1 MANEYWTFK
10 KGNKWYWKAMGF
22 QGTNSDGSYGPFS
35 TKKEA
40 LDSYK
45 YATSYGYRN
54 PSKRRKSTKAK
65 SGIGLFGVAVIVG
78 LGYLIVRNR

>member
-10 KGNKWYWKAMGF
+10 KGSKWYWKAMGF
-22 QGTNSDGSYGPFS
+22 QGTNSDGSYGPFP
-35 TKKEA
+35 TKKKA

-45 YATSYGYRN
+45 QASSYGYRN
-54 PSKRRKSTKAK
+54 PTKKRKAAK
-65 SGIGLFGVAVIVG
+65 SGIGLFGVAAIVG